1 MQVVHG
7 SSAKKK
13 PMQVVEEGK
22 EEKLEDFNAEE
33 ALENLENIN
42 QEPEEATDAVE
53 EEPQEAKEEVEE
65 EKEETEEVEAKSSDN
80 EEEEDSPKK
89 KSRLQRRIDELVK
102 KASVYEQERNQYY
115 GRTQQ
120 LEEELKKK
128 NTLNNDY
135 DKLQKT
141 YYDTKLESANKLLDK
156 ARLEHK
162 SAYESGDSDRMLDA
176 AESIADAKVE
186 LKTLESQ
193 KHLFDKEPEPV
204 PSYPSVQA
212 PQQVQ
217 QQQQPAQQPDPRALQ
232 WAQSNKWFGENAAM
246 TGAAYAIDAQLK
258 MEGYNPSSEDYYSEL
273 DRRIGESF
281 PAKTEKAKP
290 KQVVAGVTRAQS
302 APKRVSLTKSQVAM
316 ANKLG
321 VPPSEYAKFV
331 RNTND

>member
-1 MQVVHG
+1 
-7 SSAKKK
+7 
-13 PMQVVEEGK
+13 MQVVEEGK
-22 EEKLEDFNAEE
+22 EEKLEEFNAEE

-53 EEPQEAKEEVEE
+53 EEPQEAKEDVEE
-65 EKEETEEVEAKSSDN
+65 EKEETEEVEAKSSD
-80 EEEEDSPKK
+80 EEEEESPKK

-115 GRTQQ
+115 GRAQQ

-204 PSYPSVQA
+204 PTYPSVQA
-212 PQQVQ
+212 PQPVQ

-281 PAKTEKAKP
+281 PAKTAKAKP

-302 APKRVSLTKSQVAM
+302 APKRVSLTKSQIAM

-331 RNTND
+331 RNTNE

>member
-7 SSAKKK
+7 SSDKKK

-22 EEKLEDFNAEE
+22 EEKLEEFNAEE

-53 EEPQEAKEEVEE
+53 EEPQEAKEDVEE
-65 EKEETEEVEAKSSDN
+65 EKEETEEVEAKSSD
-80 EEEEDSPKK
+80 EEEEESPKK

-128 NTLNNDY
+128 STLNNDY

-141 YYDTKLESANKLLDK
+141 YYDTKLDSANKLLEK

-162 SAYESGDSDRMLDA
+162 SAYESGESDRMLDA

-204 PSYPSVQA
+204 PSYPTVEATQ
-212 PQQVQ
+212 PV
-217 QQQQPAQQPDPRALQ
+217 QQQPAQQPDPRALQ
-232 WAQSNKWFGENAAM
+232 WAQSNKWFGQDAAM

-281 PAKTEKAKP
+281 PAKTAKAKP

-302 APKRVSLTKSQVAM
+302 APKRVSLTKSQIAM

-331 RNTND
+331 RNTNE

>member
-22 EEKLEDFNAEE
+22 EEKLEEFNAEE

-53 EEPQEAKEEVEE
+53 EEPQEAKEDVEE
-65 EKEETEEVEAKSSDN
+65 EKEETEEVEAKSSD
-80 EEEEDSPKK
+80 EEEEESPKK

-115 GRTQQ
+115 GRAQQ

-176 AESIADAKVE
+176 AESLADAKVE

-281 PAKTEKAKP
+281 PAKTAKAKP

-302 APKRVSLTKSQVAM
+302 APKRVSLTKSQIAM

-331 RNTND
+331 RNTNE

>member
-22 EEKLEDFNAEE
+22 EEKLKEFDAEE
-33 ALENLENIN
+33 ALENLENID
-42 QEPEEATDAVE
+42 QEPEEATDAIE
-53 EEPQEAKEEVEE
+53 EEPQEAKVEE
-65 EKEETEEVEAKSSDN
+65 EKEETEEVETKSSD
-80 EEEEDSPKK
+80 EEEEESPKK

-115 GRTQQ
+115 GRAQQ

-141 YYDTKLESANKLLDK
+141 YYDTKLESANKLLEK

-162 SAYESGDSDRMLDA
+162 SAYESGESDRMLDA

-204 PSYPSVQA
+204 PSYPTVEATQ
-212 PQQVQ
+212 PVQ

-232 WAQSNKWFGENAAM
+232 WAQSNKWFGQDAAM

-281 PAKTEKAKP
+281 PAKTAKAKP

-331 RNTND
+331 RNTNE

>member
-22 EEKLEDFNAEE
+22 EEKLEEFNAEE

-53 EEPQEAKEEVEE
+53 EEPQEAKEDVEE
-65 EKEETEEVEAKSSDN
+65 EKEETEEVEAKSSD
-80 EEEEDSPKK
+80 EEEEESPKK

-115 GRTQQ
+115 GRAQQ

-128 NTLNNDY
+128 STLNNDY

-212 PQQVQ
+212 PQPVQ

-232 WAQSNKWFGENAAM
+232 WAQSNQWFGENAAM

-258 MEGYNPSSEDYYSEL
+258 MEGFNPSSEDYYSEL

-281 PAKTEKAKP
+281 PAKTAKAKP

-302 APKRVSLTKSQVAM
+302 ASKRVALTKSQVAM

>member
-53 EEPQEAKEEVEE
+53 EEPQEAKEDVEE
-65 EKEETEEVEAKSSDN
+65 EKEETEEVEAKSSD
-80 EEEEDSPKK
+80 EEEEESPKK

-128 NTLNNDY
+128 STLNNDY

-258 MEGYNPSSEDYYSEL
+258 MEGFNPSSEDYYSEL

-281 PAKTEKAKP
+281 PAKTAKAKP

-302 APKRVSLTKSQVAM
+302 ASKRVALTKSQVAM

>member
-1 MQVVHG
+1 
-7 SSAKKK
+7 
-13 PMQVVEEGK
+13 MQVVEEGK
-22 EEKLEDFNAEE
+22 EEKLEEFNAEE

-53 EEPQEAKEEVEE
+53 EEPQEAKEDVEE
-65 EKEETEEVEAKSSDN
+65 EKEETEEVEAKSSD
-80 EEEEDSPKK
+80 EEEEESPKK

-115 GRTQQ
+115 GRAQQ

-128 NTLNNDY
+128 STLNNDY

-212 PQQVQ
+212 PQPVQ

-281 PAKTEKAKP
+281 PAKTAKAKP

-302 APKRVSLTKSQVAM
+302 APKRVALTKSQIAM

-331 RNTND
+331 RNTNE

>member
-7 SSAKKK
+7 SSAKK

-22 EEKLEDFNAEE
+22 EEKLKDFNAEE

-42 QEPEEATDAVE
+42 QEPEEITDDVE
-53 EEPQEAKEEVEE
+53 EEPQEAIEDVEE
-65 EKEETEEVEAKSSDN
+65 EKEETEEVEAKSSDD
-80 EEEEDSPKK
+80 EEEEDNPKK

-128 NTLNNDY
+128 STLNNDY

-141 YYDTKLESANKLLDK
+141 YYDTKLESANKFLDK

-162 SAYESGDSDRMLDA
+162 SAYESGDSDRMLGA

-193 KHLFDKEPEPV
+193 KHLFDKEPQPV
-204 PSYPSVQA
+204 PNYPSVQA
-212 PQQVQ
+212 PQPVQ

-232 WAQSNKWFGENAAM
+232 WAQSNKWFGDNAAM

-258 MEGYNPSSEDYYSEL
+258 MEGYNPSTEDYYSEL
-273 DRRIGESF
+273 DKRIGESF
-281 PAKTEKAKP
+281 PAKTVRAKP
-290 KQVVAGVTRAQS
+290 KQVVAGVSRAQS
-302 APKRVSLTKSQVAM
+302 APKRVALTKSQIAM